1 MDLVSGGLL
10 FAAGLTSSWHCI
22 GMCGGFPVLLAQGRR
37 SPGRQVLYNLARV
50 NTLVLI
56 GALSGAV
63 GASIVHL
70 GPLPVVETALP
81 IVAGLLMLAV
91 GAEMLGLAPASR
103 LVRRVGMPRGMR
115 ETLGAAA
122 RSRTLAAPIALGVF
136 NAFLPCH
143 LVYAFAARAAS
154 SGSVVD
160 GMATMLFF
168 GLGTVPALL
177 LAGAI
182 GGRIPASSN
191 RLLARTSAIAVVA
204 FGVWTIARAILAY
217 GDGSAGACHAAD
229 PQVSAAHHR
238 EM

>member
-37 SPGRQVLYNLARV
+37 SPVRQLLYNVARV

-63 GASIVHL
+63 GASIIHL

-81 IVAGLLMLAV
+81 IIAGLLMLAV
-91 GAEMLGLAPASR
+91 GAEMLGLRSASR

-115 ETLGAAA
+115 ETLGAAV

-177 LAGAI
+177 FAGAV

-191 RLLARTSAIAVVA
+191 RVLARTSAIAVVV
-204 FGVWTIARAILAY
+204 FGVWTIARALLAL
-217 GDGSAGACHAAD
+217 GSDAAPCHTAD
-229 PQVSAAHHR
+229 PRDPAAQHR
-238 EM
+238 EL